1 MVSVRLALFA
11 EMVKDKPWVPATL
24 DEVGGT
30 EGIGVNF
37 LEETFS
43 SRKANPEHRLHQQA
57 ARQVLKALLPEV
69 GTDIKG
75 HMRSHA
81 ELLAASGYQDRPGE
95 FRDMLRILDGALRL
109 ITPTDPDGVRSGS
122 GSDSGSKYYQLTHDY
137 LVPSLREW
145 LTRKQKETRQGR
157 AELRLAELAALWN
170 AKPENRRL
178 PGWHDYRNIRR
189 FTARKDWTRPQR
201 SMMRQAAR
209 HHAQAQVRRLLEADL
224 VDVPKI
230 VGQVRQLRKCTEPLL
245 RQEQQAAADQSR
257 AKLHTALALLTVDE
271 SQLDYLYE
279 RLLQAAPG
287 EFPILR
293 DVLAEHRQR
302 PVRQAVVGRGV
313 GGERGTTVPSGRRTG
328 HL

>member
-24 DEVGGT
+24 EEVGGT

-95 FRDMLRILDGALRL
+95 FRDLLRILDGALRL

-122 GSDSGSKYYQLTHDY
+122 GSDSASKYYQLTHDY

-189 FTARKDWTRPQR
+189 FTARKDWTGPQR
-201 SMMRQAAR
+201 SMMRQATH
-209 HHAQAQVRRLLEADL
+209 HHAQALVRRLLEADL

-230 VGQVRQLRKCTEPLL
+230 VGQGRPLRKCTEPLL
-245 RQEQQAAADQSR
+245 RRGAASR
-257 AKLHTALALLTVDE
+257 GGPE
-271 SQLDYLYE
+271 
-279 RLLQAAPG
+279 PG
-287 EFPILR
+287 ET
-293 DVLAEHRQR
+293 AHG
-302 PVRQAVVGRGV
+302 AGAAGGGR
-313 GGERGTTVPSGRRTG
+313 EPA
-328 HL
+328 